1 MNIETEK
8 ISGHIDEYLQFG
20 WKYKEDETSARGR
33 SSHTYHIVERDKDMP
48 HYEEI
53 SALEYEYFDAKG
65 QMTVYEPAEPWT
77 CILLACLLVFPLFI
91 YLARKGKEK
100 KDVERRNGELRKEM
114 SEAVEKAEILL
125 SKGN

>member
-20 WKYKEDETSARGR
+20 WKYKEDETSNRGR
-33 SSHTYHIVERDKDMP
+33 SSHTYHVIERDKDMP

-53 SALEYEYFDAKG
+53 SSLEYEYFDAKG
-65 QMTVYEPAEPWT
+65 QMVVYEPAEPLT
-77 CILLACLLVFPLFI
+77 CILLACLLLFPLFI

-100 KDVERRNGELRKEM
+100 EDVERRNAQLRKKM
-114 SEAVEKAEILL
+114 SEAAERAEILF
-125 SKGN
+125 SK